1 MAVFTLPKFNMLC
14 DYYTAA
20 TPPPAGP
27 PARTNL
33 AFQYYNPPR
42 QQGQNTG
49 SRTFRFPISANP
61 YGTLFLF
68 NDILVV
74 TSNWGPNYGGIGFLI
89 AEALIQHSGFPNEYW
104 AIDAYP
110 IDITQLPAIAF
121 APIV

>member
-1 MAVFTLPKFNMLC
+1 MPIYTLPNFNMLC
-14 DYYTAA
+14 DYYTVA

-49 SRTFRFPISANP
+49 SRTFRFPIAANP
-61 YGTLFLF
+61 YGTLWNPGDF
-68 NDILVV
+68 LVV
-74 TSNWGPNYGGIGFLI
+74 TSNWGPNYVGVCFQI
-89 AEALIQHSGFPNEYW
+89 AEAMIQHSGFPNEYW

-110 IDITQLPAIAF
+110 IDVTQLPLIVF
-121 APIV
+121 IPIV